1 VLTRT
6 RLARRDPIS
15 PEDITLFAAYGAS
28 TLTRTASRLCF
39 ADYKRA
45 MQTGEM
51 LGYVGKSFEEVFGT
65 ESVTDQAEST
75 SVLSQVGGIVEGLKK
90 SIL

>member
-1 VLTRT
+1 
-6 RLARRDPIS
+6 
-15 PEDITLFAAYGAS
+15 
-28 TLTRTASRLCF
+28 
-39 ADYKRA
+39 

-75 SVLSQVGGIVEGLKK
+75 GVLSQVGGIVEGLKK